1 MYKPLAVI
9 VIFLFD
15 VINEIIS
22 NFSRLASNAKL
33 IVQKKQI
40 QEANLQKSL
49 RQLQEVNVEFRTMDK
64 DINTIRPQLMKL
76 QRNKDE
82 YTR

>member
-33 IVQKKQI
+33 IAQKKQI